1 MGISSDSRETYK
13 NNSCSKRKLHTF
25 CHLRCLPCTL
35 YHYTLHALPV
45 LQPQCYKLF
54 LTSRFLTRSKLCTV
68 GPNIALVV
76 VMRRR
81 WRAPIHLLTGDSS
94 FHHLVVVQ
102 LFFSSVGYNLVLLV
116 HDLWKAFKNMPT
128 SSSGDED
135 MLMLFAPI

>member
-1 MGISSDSRETYK
+1 
-13 NNSCSKRKLHTF
+13 
-25 CHLRCLPCTL
+25 
-35 YHYTLHALPV
+35 
-45 LQPQCYKLF
+45 
-54 LTSRFLTRSKLCTV
+54 
-68 GPNIALVV
+68 
-76 VMRRR
+76 MRRR

-135 MLMLFAPI
+135 MLMLFALI